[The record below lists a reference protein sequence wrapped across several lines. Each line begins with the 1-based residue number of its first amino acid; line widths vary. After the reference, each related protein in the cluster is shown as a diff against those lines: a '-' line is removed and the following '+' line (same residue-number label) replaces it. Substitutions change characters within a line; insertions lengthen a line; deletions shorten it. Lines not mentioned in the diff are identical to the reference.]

1 MERSANLSTAAH
13 RRTLGDVVVW
23 CLCLVV
29 VIGLPTSGWAQ
40 LNQTQHNDG
49 WILAA
54 AHAPG
59 LEGSIWR
66 TDLWVRAQTYQTGSV
81 TLYFCTS
88 NQDNTDAE
96 GYEIE
101 FPEDTNILYVED
113 VVEEVLGVGGG
124 SWVGAIHYV
133 SDYDV
138 QVYARVYS
146 ISADGT
152 QSYGQVIE
160 GIPTSDMSMPS
171 GDPDFPATREHQW
184 MFALKHTA
192 DSRFRVN
199 IGMVNPTATGSDFVA
214 RIFDSTGNN
223 PPGGAASETVY
234 VPPFS
239 MVQLGDPFAEVNG
252 GEWNAYVVRVGAG
265 TEGSGNLAYA
275 SVVDNATNDAY
286 FVRGVKLYTP
296 TD

>member
-1 MERSANLSTAAH
+1 MDQLAVAATKINRRLMWHTA
-13 RRTLGDVVVW
+13 V
-23 CLCLVV
+23 CLCLVMV
-29 VIGLPTSGWAQ
+29 AGLPSTARAQ
-40 LNQTQHNDG
+40 LNRTQHKDG

-59 LEGSIWR
+59 LQGSIWR
-66 TDLWVRAQTYQTGSV
+66 TDLWIRAQTYGTGFV
-81 TLYFCTS
+81 TLTFCTS
-88 NQDNTDAE
+88 NQDNTEATE
-96 GYEIE
+96 YEVE
-101 FPEDTNILYVED
+101 FPEGTNILYVED
-113 VVEEVLGVGGG
+113 VVEEYVGVGNG
-124 SWVGAIHYV
+124 SWVGAIHYT
-133 SDYDV
+133 SDLDM

-152 QSYGQVIE
+152 ESYGQVIE

-199 IGMVNPTATGSDFVA
+199 IGMVNPTATGADFHV
-214 RIFDSTGNN
+214 RLFDSTGNN
-223 PPGGAASETVY
+223 PPGGTAQEDVY
-234 VPPFS
+234 VPPYS
-239 MVQLGDPFAEVNG
+239 MVQLSDPFADING
-252 GEWNAYVVRVGAG
+252 GEWNAWVVRVGANQ
-265 TEGSGNLAYA
+265 EGSGNLAYA

-296 TD
+296 TE